1 MSPMPERA
9 SQDVAQE
16 VSNKARERQLEI
28 ARTEGRTLYDLVLN
42 AAKAAVGGLNPDLV
56 RRIHSP
62 SRRHEFVWFTNNSLF
77 PIMELE
83 EGGGAPSLVV
93 VLADGHVHRYKYAN
107 EHNFSISAWSLSTA
121 QESQGTL
128 ALPIVGD
135 VGPDDEIVF
144 VDGQAFWV
152 NKVGQSVP
160 ICIPDSRRQYAAGI
174 VTMPQSPSDKTPA
187 QTLVEYQ
194 RAVRDLT
201 RKLVETFGV
210 S

>member
-1 MSPMPERA
+1 MSPLSERPSIA
-9 SQDVAQE
+9 VAQE
-16 VSNKARERQLEI
+16 VSSIALARQLEI
-28 ARTEGRTLYDLVLN
+28 ARTEGRTLDDLVLN
-42 AAKAAVGGLNPDLV
+42 AAKAAVGNLDSALA
-56 RRIHSP
+56 RRIYSP
-62 SRRHEFVWFTNNSLF
+62 SRGHGFVWFTDNSLF

-83 EGGGAPSLVV
+83 EGGRAPSLVV

-107 EHNFSISAWSLSTA
+107 EHNFSISAWSLPTD

-152 NKVGQSVP
+152 NKGGQSVP

-174 VTMPQSPSDKTPA
+174 VTMPQPPSDGAHAKD
-187 QTLVEYQ
+187 LGEYQ
-194 RAVRDLT
+194 RTVRDLA

-210 S
+210 N